1 MQHFNPFSVSPDGVS
16 GSIYGGGAMATPG
29 KYVADLHLNVD
40 NKITHLDGPVEFDV
54 VPIRE
59 GVLKGVSYQEYNS
72 FRKSM
77 GKLTREINEFQD
89 IFSSAKNKTEA
100 FSIALKNT
108 ASLPG
113 NLSLIH
119 I

>member
-1 MQHFNPFSVSPDGVS
+1 
-16 GSIYGGGAMATPG
+16 MATPG

-89 IFSSAKNKTEA
+89 IFSSAKTKQRHSHSSKEYSFLTW
-100 FSIALKNT
+100 K
-108 ASLPG
+108 
-113 NLSLIH
+113 H
-119 I
+119 